1 MLICLAQAKYSVML
15 GPGMLDINTLV
26 KGGTEFTNLVRVKVE
41 AILLTNQDTPIDG
54 KSVGMMA

>member
-1 MLICLAQAKYSVML
+1 ML
-15 GPGMLDINTLV
+15 GPGTLDINTLV